1 MSQFI
6 ESLARLY
13 ESGRLSKTTL
23 DNLALDKKISK
34 QEYEYILASTSK

>member
-1 MSQFI
+1 MNQFI

-13 ESGRLSKTTL
+13 KDNKISKKTL
-23 DNLALDKKISK
+23 DDLVANKKISK